1 MKKNDLQELH
11 LTAPL
16 NNLIAATFNSAVI
29 TTGITLEDDTEKRYA
44 KLDKE
49 AKAWNKVF
57 DILQQRYSVPTIIKL
72 QSAW

>member
-1 MKKNDLQELH
+1 MRKDDLQELH

-44 KLDKE
+44 KLAKE

-57 DILQQRYSVPTIIKL
+57 DILQQRYSIPTIIKP
-72 QSAW
+72 QPAW